1 MVAVFRGGFFYYMEK
16 RTEIGSIGEFGLIE
30 RIAQNFQDVH
40 SWTKQGIG
48 DDAAVLDS
56 EGKLIVS
63 STELFI
69 EGVHFDLSYTPL
81 QHLGF
86 KLVTA
91 VLSDIAAMNALPS
104 QITVGLGLSNRFSVE
119 AIELLYS
126 GIKLACEEYK
136 VDLVGGDTTA
146 SPQGLIISM
155 TALGLVEESKLT
167 TRANAQPNDVIC
179 VSGDFGGA
187 LLGLQSLEREKQV
200 FLANPE
206 MQPELDDKSYVVMRQ
221 LKPIARFDIIH
232 ELRALQVVPTS
243 MIDSSD
249 GLSSEII
256 HLCKSSGTG
265 ARIFEKNIPIDDET
279 YLSATEFNLSP
290 LTAALNG
297 GEDYELV
304 FTVSQADYEKVNK
317 IADVTAIGY
326 MTDVKN
332 EQILV
337 MKSEQTVHLTA
348 PGFGV

>member
-1 MVAVFRGGFFYYMEK
+1 MEK
-16 RTEIGSIGEFGLIE
+16 RTEIGSIGEFGLIK
-30 RIAQNFQDVH
+30 RIAANFQENH
-40 SWTKQGIG
+40 SWTKKGIG
-48 DDAAVLDS
+48 DDAAVLDAS
-56 EGKLIVS
+56 NTLVVT

-86 KLVTA
+86 KLVSA
-91 VLSDIAAMNALPS
+91 VLSDIAAMNALPA
-104 QITVGLGLSNRFSVE
+104 QLTIGLGLSNRFSVE
-119 AIELLYS
+119 AVETLYA

-136 VDLVGGDTTA
+136 IDLVGGDTTA

-155 TALGLVEESKLT
+155 TALGRVEEGKLT
-167 TRANAQPNDVIC
+167 TRSEAKPNDVIC

-221 LKPIARFDIIH
+221 LKPMARFDIIH
-232 ELRALQVVPTS
+232 ELAALEVVPTS
-243 MIDSSD
+243 MIDCSD

-256 HLCKSSGTG
+256 HLCQASGTG

-304 FTVSQADYEKVNK
+304 FTVSQSDFDKVSK

-326 MTDVKN
+326 MTDIQN

-337 MKSEQTVHLTA
+337 MKSEQTVNLTA